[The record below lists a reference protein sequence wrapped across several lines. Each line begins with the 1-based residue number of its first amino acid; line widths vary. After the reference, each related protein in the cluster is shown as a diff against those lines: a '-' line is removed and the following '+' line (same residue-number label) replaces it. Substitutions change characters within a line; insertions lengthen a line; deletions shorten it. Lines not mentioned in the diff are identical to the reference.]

1 MRLHALQHVPFE
13 GLGHIENWIVDQ
25 GHHLAITH
33 LYNGE
38 EFPRLDSFDGLVIMG
53 GPMNIYEDGRYT
65 WLKTERNLIRQAID
79 AGKSA
84 IGICLGAQ
92 LASRCTGVTRL
103 CGQRKR
109 DRLVANHAH
118 RGRQKIVFA

>member
-38 EFPRLDSFDGLVIMG
+38 EFPRLDSIDGLVRMS
-53 GPMNIYEDGRYT
+53 GPMNIYEDDSYP

-92 LASRCTGVTRL
+92 LLAENFRYP
-103 CGQRKR
+103 Q
-109 DRLVANHAH
+109 
-118 RGRQKIVFA
+118 